1 MFNVTYMFALILF
14 TYMIVL
20 PSIYL
25 NIPTKYNFIWSG
37 QLCFFWALSSQ
48 REGIVSLELAVTQT
62 FTANMCHSQACM
74 QCGQF

>member
-1 MFNVTYMFALILF
+1 MFNGTYIFALLLS
-14 TYMIVL
+14 TYMIDL

-25 NIPTKYNFIWSG
+25 NIPTKHNFIWSG

-48 REGIVSLELAVTQT
+48 REGIVSVEFTVTQA
-62 FTANMCHSQACM
+62 FPADMCPSQACT